1 MRHVKRTIRVLTR
14 EAIAEVAPP
23 TQWIEPELC
32 KLERRIRP
40 RRKNSRHSPYA
51 F

>member
-1 MRHVKRTIRVLTR
+1 MRHMKRNIRVLTR
-14 EAIAEVAPP
+14 DVAEVAPP

-51 F
+51 L